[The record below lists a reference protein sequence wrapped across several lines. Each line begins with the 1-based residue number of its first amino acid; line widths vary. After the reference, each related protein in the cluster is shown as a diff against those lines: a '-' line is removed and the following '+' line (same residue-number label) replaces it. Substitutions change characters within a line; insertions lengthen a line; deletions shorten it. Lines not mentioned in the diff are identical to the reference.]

1 MHRRRFPGSP
11 SHRAAFTLVELLVVI
26 AIIGTLVGLLLPAV
40 QAARESARLSTCS
53 NNLKQIG
60 LGLHQHLEVRGKFPQ
75 NRTCNS
81 TPANS
86 ANNMVTVD
94 LLPYMEYAAAYATL
108 NLSGGTGQYNR
119 DATNDAKL
127 PTTLPYMRCPTAT
140 NGGKTFQ
147 PNNVSLT
154 QQAPCYMP
162 CGGPKAY
169 NGSVNNDCAAA
180 GSPSYCYRDST
191 APSSTWPQM
200 WYDGIFVHRLGLVA
214 WDQDMRTGTKD
225 IPDGM
230 SKTLAFGEVL
240 PLTNTYWGLYSTDM
254 YAFVTQFRIN
264 SQLRKAGLPPGWSDS
279 VTYNTG
285 MASEHA
291 NGGTVLFADGAV
303 RYLNDGIDFAIF
315 NYLGCRRDGQVF
327 GDF

>member
-1 MHRRRFPGSP
+1 MQRRCFPGSP

-40 QAARESARLSTCS
+40 QAAREAARLSACS

-75 NRTCNS
+75 NRVCNPS
-81 TPANS
+81 NNAV
-86 ANNMVTVD
+86 NMVTVD
-94 LLPYMEYAAAYATL
+94 LLPYMEYADAYSKL
-108 NLSGGTGQYNR
+108 NLSGGTGQWNR

-127 PTTLPYMRCPTAT
+127 PTMLTYMRCPSAT
-140 NGGKTFQ
+140 NGSRTFR
-147 PNNVSLT
+147 PNNMNLT

-162 CGGPKAY
+162 CGGPRAY
-169 NGSVNNDCAAA
+169 SGSVNNDCAAA
-180 GSPSYCYRDST
+180 GSPSYCNRDST

-200 WYDGIFVHRLGLVA
+200 WYDGIFIHRNGQYTNWTNDLRIGP
-214 WDQDMRTGTKD
+214 KD
-225 IPDGM
+225 ITDGM

-240 PLTNTYWGLYSTDM
+240 PLTNEYWGLYSTDM

-279 VTYNTG
+279 MTYNTG

-291 NGGTVLFADGAV
+291 NGGTALFADGAV
-303 RYLNDGIDFAIF
+303 RFLDNEIDFAIF
-315 NYLGCRRDGQVF
+315 NYLGTRRDGQVTGEF
-327 GDF
+327 R

>member
-1 MHRRRFPGSP
+1 MHRRCFPGSP
-11 SHRAAFTLVELLVVI
+11 SRRAAFTLVELLVVI

-40 QAARESARLSTCS
+40 QAAREAARLSACS

-60 LGLHQHLEVRGKFPQ
+60 LGLHQHLEARGKFPQ
-75 NRTCNS
+75 NRVCNS
-81 TPANS
+81 GNS

-94 LLPYMEYAAAYATL
+94 LLPYMEYADAYAKL
-108 NLSGGTGQYNR
+108 NLSGGTGQSSH

-147 PNNVSLT
+147 PQNVNHT

-162 CGGPKAY
+162 CGGPRAY
-169 NGSVNNDCAAA
+169 GGSVNNDCAAA
-180 GSPSYCYRDST
+180 SSPLYCSRDSLYPGS
-191 APSSTWPQM
+191 AWVQAF
-200 WYDGIFVHRLGLVA
+200 YDGIFIHRLGIYNSWTDDL
-214 WDQDMRTGTKD
+214 RIGTKD

-254 YAFVTQFRIN
+254 YGFVTQFRIN
-264 SQLRKAGLPPGWSDS
+264 SLLRKAGLPPNWSDS
-279 VTYNTG
+279 STYNTG

-291 NGGTVLFADGAV
+291 SGGTVLFADGAV
-303 RYLNDGIDFAIF
+303 RYLDNGIDFAIF
-315 NYLGCRRDGQVF
+315 NYLGCRRDAQVT

>member
-1 MHRRRFPGSP
+1 MQRRCFPRSP

-40 QAARESARLSTCS
+40 QAAREAARLSACS

-60 LGLHQHLEVRGKFPQ
+60 LGLQQHLEVRGKFPQ
-75 NRTCNS
+75 NRVCNS
-81 TPANS
+81 SNNAV
-86 ANNMVTVD
+86 NMVTVD
-94 LLPYMEYAAAYATL
+94 LLPYMEYADAYAKL
-108 NLSGGTGQYNR
+108 NLSGGTGQWNR

-127 PTTLPYMRCPTAT
+127 PTRLPYMRCPTAT
-140 NGGKTFQ
+140 NGGRTFQ
-147 PNNVSLT
+147 PQNVNLT

-180 GSPSYCYRDST
+180 GSPSYCHRDST

-200 WYDGIFVHRLGLVA
+200 WYDGIFIHRLGVYTNWTNDL
-214 WDQDMRTGTKD
+214 RIGTKD
-225 IPDGM
+225 ITDGL

-264 SQLRKAGLPPGWSDS
+264 SQLRVAGLPPGWSDS
-279 VTYNTG
+279 ITYNSG

-303 RYLNDGIDFAIF
+303 QYLDNGIDFAIF
-315 NYLGCRRDGQVF
+315 NYLGTRRDGQVTGNF
-327 GDF
+327 